1 MTPRQL
7 REWLYLSLYDEL
19 SEHEEHLL
27 QEYLAKD
34 ETARDE
40 YDQLKKLHQ
49 TLEKEDRKTLS
60 DKTLWEAR
68 QGLQAVL
75 RYEQASRSFWQRVTD
90 TLTIWKD
97 LIPMEW
103 IPRYRVVFGGGAIF
117 ALGLFLGSQGLFTGT
132 LPEGDV
138 IRGGLSEA
146 DLLSRS
152 DVEISNVRFMDPD
165 VSDGGVEFVF
175 EAIRPIHMKGPLSDP
190 RIQKVLAYAVVN
202 EQNPGVRLRAVNAV
216 GAFRQPSAD
225 NEIKH
230 ALITA
235 LKSDPN
241 DGVRGEALN
250 ALIQY
255 PFDRAVKS
263 ALLHVLTHDTN
274 AALRIEAINRLES
287 RADEETQADPALV
300 DVLRS
305 KMETDENSY
314 IRLRA
319 RTVLD
324 ELSNP

>member
-1 MTPRQL
+1 MTRRQL

-19 SEHEEHLL
+19 SEHDEHLL

-34 ETARDE
+34 ETARVE
-40 YDQLKKLHQ
+40 YEQLRKLHQ

-60 DKTLWEAR
+60 EQTLWEAR
-68 QGLQAVL
+68 QGLRAVL
-75 RYEQASRSFWQRVTD
+75 RYEQVRRSLWQRVTD
-90 TLTIWKD
+90 TLSIWKD
-97 LIPMEW
+97 LIPTGW
-103 IPRYRVVFGGGAIF
+103 IPRYRIAIGGLVVFAI
-117 ALGLFLGSQGLFTGT
+117 GLFLGSQELITGS
-132 LPEGDV
+132 LPGGGS
-138 IRGGLSEA
+138 IRDGLSDA
-146 DLLSRS
+146 DLLSRG
-152 DVEISNVRFMDPD
+152 DVEISNVRFMDTD
-165 VSDGGVEFVF
+165 VSDGSVEFVF
-175 EAIRPIHMKGPLSDP
+175 EAIRPIHMKGALSDP
-190 RIQKVLAYAVVN
+190 RVQKVLAYAVVN

-216 GAFRQPSAD
+216 GAYQQPSTD
-225 NEIKH
+225 NEIKN

-241 DGVRGEALN
+241 DGVRREAFT

-255 PFDRAVKS
+255 PFDRTVQS

-287 RADEETQADPALV
+287 RADDRTQADPAFV

-314 IRLRA
+314 IRFRA